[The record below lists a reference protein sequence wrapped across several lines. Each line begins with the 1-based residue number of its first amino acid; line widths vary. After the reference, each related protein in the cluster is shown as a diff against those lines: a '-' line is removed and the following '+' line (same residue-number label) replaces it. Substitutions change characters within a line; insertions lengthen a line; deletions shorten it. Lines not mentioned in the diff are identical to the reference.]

1 MQRCNNT
8 TLVFLAHMCWRE
20 TRRIC
25 RIRMRQIGLLVRW
38 AGRRPR
44 RCFKVKLRGHSWSVR
59 AANRDATR
67 ALLCEYHILK
77 SSIWRTDQL
86 WDDYCAWRNPMALI
100 YVIFFFFFCLLQR
113 EWRSEALYDLQHT
126 TRIRLCWALR
136 RPLLT
141 ERPCPALSP
150 ALLSATQWRPGC
162 SAVAS
167 STRQSRSHAFS
178 TRRGTQTLTDSKTHS
193 GASACRSRNVI
204 QRKETKGTCLL
215 YPAGMTASR
224 CNV

>member
-100 YVIFFFFFCLLQR
+100 YVIFFFLFLFITA
-113 EWRSEALYDLQHT
+113 WMKKWSIVWSTAHHT
-126 TRIRLCWALR
+126 DT
-136 RPLLT
+136 
-141 ERPCPALSP
+141 
-150 ALLSATQWRPGC
+150 ALLSPTT
-162 SAVAS
+162 
-167 STRQSRSHAFS
+167 STAHWE
-178 TRRGTQTLTDSKTHS
+178 TLSCTI
-193 GASACRSRNVI
+193 AC
-204 QRKETKGTCLL
+204 T
-215 YPAGMTASR
+215 P
-224 CNV
+224 